1 MSGFFNKLFSSN
13 NQEKPATT
21 EAGFIESI
29 FGTKKETKTAEEP
42 APATT
47 EAAPAAPAAAD
58 VKTGGKSKKNKNNK
72 NSKKGGK
79 KNKKNQSK
87 KQKKQ

>member
-1 MSGFFNKLFSSN
+1 MSGFFDKLFSSN

-47 EAAPAAPAAAD
+47 EAAPAPTTAAIVIGSAIFLSY
-58 VKTGGKSKKNKNNK
+58 KSLLTT
-72 NSKKGGK
+72 
-79 KNKKNQSK
+79 
-87 KQKKQ
+87 